1 MLLRYCSVPLIPSQP
16 LTSLF
21 WLKTESENIDP
32 FDTDEQKLSNSLDR
46 RSYNHPKKPLS
57 STSSSVNYSPLPS
70 PRCLSPVTS
79 PSESR
84 KRWLQSSSLPSEK
97 RKSLSSSVVYSSRQS
112 SFSHSSV
119 RWAQSSSRLCTPKRS
134 SFSHSSVRWAQS
146 SSRVCTPKQLS
157 KSTCSVTSTTIR
169 RCHSLPRKP
178 RFPSTI
184 LDSWKVGGSAPA
196 LEEAMDWSNTYS
208 PVNVCS

>member
-21 WLKTESENIDP
+21 WLKTESENINP

-97 RKSLSSSVVYSSRQS
+97 RKSLSSSVVYSSKQ
-112 SFSHSSV
+112 
-119 RWAQSSSRLCTPKRS
+119 S

-208 PVNVCS
+208 PVNICS